1 MDEKIE
7 TNVGSI
13 DALLEGGIE
22 KGVVTEIYG
31 AAGTGKTNFVIQS
44 AAQVLKAGERVVI
57 IDTEGI
63 SYSRMKQVFGENY
76 EKFMKSIRVNRP
88 TSFDKQLESVK
99 NLGKLFKQK
108 NYGLVAVDSINMYKR
123 LESGDDKPFVKM
135 LIGLQT
141 LSREH
146 NIPVLVTAQVYSGS
160 NDEVLPFS
168 WKSMEH
174 IVKAIVLLRKTGTV
188 GEREFT
194 IKKHRSIKS
203 EKKCTFLITGKGLE

>member
-1 MDEKIE
+1 MDEKIK
-7 TNVGSI
+7 TNVSSI

-22 KGVVTEIYG
+22 KGIVTEVYG

-44 AAQVLKAGERVVI
+44 AAQVLREGDRVVV

-63 SYSRMKQVFGENY
+63 SYSRMNQVFGGNY
-76 EKFMKSIRVNRP
+76 EDFLRNIRVNRP
-88 TSFDKQLESVK
+88 TSFEKQLESVE
-99 NLGKLFKQK
+99 NLAKLLKAK
-108 NYGLVAVDSINMYKR
+108 RYGLVAVDSINMYKR
-123 LESGDDKPFVKM
+123 LESGNDKPFVRM

-141 LSREH
+141 LAREH

-174 IVKAIVLLRKTGTV
+174 IVKSIVLLRKTGTI
-188 GEREFT
+188 GEREFV
-194 IKKHRSIKS
+194 IKKHRAIQS